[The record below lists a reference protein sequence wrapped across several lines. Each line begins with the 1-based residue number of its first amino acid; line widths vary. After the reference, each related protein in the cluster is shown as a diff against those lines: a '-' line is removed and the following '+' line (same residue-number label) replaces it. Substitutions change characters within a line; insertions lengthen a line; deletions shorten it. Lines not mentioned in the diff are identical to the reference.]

1 MGICSNNLGH
11 LLLNTFPFCC
21 SLYKKKKDDVS
32 KLWKLYICC
41 FKHLVMSFLGK
52 KTTSY
57 TQDIM
62 CFMFLAAAT
71 PCLWDPLQKSPS
83 LHLHFF
89 SSVEPWKSNFPKPTE
104 KKSAS
109 RVRLFHLFPIFVFP
123 WIKLSFIQTSTVI
136 CFLLS
141 YFSLMRGYCIRTM
154 CILCTCK
161 EKVKSITI
169 LYCW

>member
-21 SLYKKKKDDVS
+21 SLYKKKRWCKQVLS
-32 KLWKLYICC
+32 IWWCLFW
-41 FKHLVMSFLGK
+41 GK

-89 SSVEPWKSNFPKPTE
+89 SSVEPWKSNFLKTTE

-109 RVRLFHLFPIFVFP
+109 RLRLFHLFPIFVFP
-123 WIKLSFIQTSTVI
+123 WIKLSFIQTNTVI